1 MKALTSLLVRT
12 QDQRG
17 AVLPLAMLS
26 LLVLSAVL
34 LGLSLLS
41 GQEPLVARNHM
52 LMAQA
57 QAMAEAG
64 LDRALWALST
74 PDGPAGVPW
83 SAAAA
88 APYDGSRLIE
98 VAVDGVRLGG
108 FRVSISGS
116 GDRQRQVVAT
126 GLVPGDWAPLGRA
139 RQDISATAIRLR
151 FPSPPG
157 GLTVRG
163 ALQVGP
169 GVVVDASGD
178 GSCGDQAGTWSS
190 GTTSLA
196 PGSEVW
202 GRGGDSAGPNGEADV
217 RQGQGVGLFDE
228 RTFDDAE
235 LSGLKALA
243 RARGTYYQGHVSF
256 DATRPIPQGL
266 VFVDTISGQP
276 ITEATAD
283 ADLAMVSLA
292 DGAAASS
299 GGVVR
304 GWIIVNGSLSIG
316 GGVVLEGL
324 AFAADRF
331 TQTGAARILGA
342 AMAGHVRS
350 TAPSLV
356 EARPTSGPALAWS
369 CEAGRTGGG
378 VIQQR
383 WIVKPGTYREAAS

>member
-1 MKALTSLLVRT
+1 MKALTSLLVQT

-41 GQEPLVARNHM
+41 GQEPLAARNHM

-74 PDGPAGVPW
+74 PDAPDGVPW
-83 SAAAA
+83 SASAA

-98 VAVDGVRLGG
+98 VAVGGARLGG
-108 FRVSISGS
+108 FRVSIIGA
-116 GDRQRQVVAT
+116 GDRQRQVTVT
-126 GLVPGDWAPLGRA
+126 GLGPGDWAPLGQA

-151 FPSPPG
+151 FPSPPA

-169 GVVVDASGD
+169 GVVVDARGD

-196 PGSEVW
+196 AGSQVW
-202 GRGGDSAGPNGEADV
+202 GRGGDSTGPNGEGDI
-217 RQGQGVGLFDE
+217 RQGQGVDLFDE
-228 RTFDDAE
+228 RTFGSSE

-243 RARGTYYQGHVSF
+243 RARGTYYQGNVSF

-266 VFVDTISGQP
+266 VFVDTVSGQP

-283 ADLAMVSLA
+283 ADLAMASVGN
-292 DGAAASS
+292 GAAASS
-299 GGVVR
+299 GGIVR

-316 GGVVLEGL
+316 GDVVLEGL

-331 TQTGAARILGA
+331 TQTGATRILGA

-350 TAPSLV
+350 SAPSLM
-356 EARPTSGPALAWS
+356 EARPTSGPALSWS

-383 WIVKPGTYREAAS
+383 WLVKPGTYREAAS

>member
-1 MKALTSLLVRT
+1 VKALTSLLVRT
-12 QDQRG
+12 QDQCG

-74 PDGPAGVPW
+74 PDAPDGVPW

-196 PGSEVW
+196 PGSQVW

-228 RTFDDAE
+228 RTFGDSE

-266 VFVDTISGQP
+266 VFVDTVSGQP
-276 ITEATAD
+276 ITEATVD
-283 ADLAMVSLA
+283 ADLAMVSLG

-316 GGVVLEGL
+316 GDVALEGL

-331 TQTGAARILGA
+331 TQAGAARILGA

-350 TAPSLV
+350 TAPSLM